1 MQRTWVIHT
10 ENGACN
16 ELTGCVCTSR
26 RASRWRPPLARSLA
40 SVVPSSHTPFFPLA
54 FFSPCSL
61 SSAGVR
67 GYRPIFDN
75 SNRVFQYMS
84 HVNLGSPS
92 CRMGG
97 FYTFEGNNNRLF
109 HVPIPEFRVQ
119 YDE

>member
-1 MQRTWVIHT
+1 
-10 ENGACN
+10 
-16 ELTGCVCTSR
+16 
-26 RASRWRPPLARSLA
+26 
-40 SVVPSSHTPFFPLA
+40 
-54 FFSPCSL
+54 
-61 SSAGVR
+61 
-67 GYRPIFDN
+67 
-75 SNRVFQYMS
+75 MS